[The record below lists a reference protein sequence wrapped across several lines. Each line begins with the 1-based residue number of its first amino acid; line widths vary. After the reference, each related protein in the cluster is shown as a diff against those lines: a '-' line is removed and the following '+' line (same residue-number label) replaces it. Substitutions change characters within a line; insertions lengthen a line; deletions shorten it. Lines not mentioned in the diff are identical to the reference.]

1 MTEEYPIA
9 ITATMVSTQNDCVLA
24 TRKRREIRFR
34 SSNTVLN
41 TSNLSR
47 FCSAFFR
54 CFYFVIAY
62 ERNALTFNRMHAA
75 VYSHVFCMPTS
86 PVEYLLFT
94 AAHILCTSS
103 LSIDHEK
110 KKNDW
115 MLYWTPL
122 LHVKHTIVTR
132 RHAWN
137 AKHWIRFT
145 RNPIQ
150 LCKAFA
156 ILTYNS
162 VALGG
167 RVEIVRK
174 GHFKAIWRIW
184 SFCWIDIS
192 SQYGCCAKRAYMY
205 I

>member
-1 MTEEYPIA
+1 MLLFCYCIRKKCPHIQSHACCGVFT
-9 ITATMVSTQNDCVLA
+9 CVLHA
-24 TRKRREIRFR
+24 NIPSRISFIYSSTHSMHLIVVHR
-34 SSNTVLN
+34 SW
-41 TSNLSR
+41 
-47 FCSAFFR
+47 
-54 CFYFVIAY
+54 
-62 ERNALTFNRMHAA
+62 
-75 VYSHVFCMPTS
+75 
-86 PVEYLLFT
+86 
-94 AAHILCTSS
+94 
-103 LSIDHEK
+103 K

-167 RVEIVRK
+167 RVEKVRK